1 MRPAASIMLL
11 TTLTGFGYGL
21 LAWLGAYVALGLLP
35 ASRGGLLAATGTA
48 LSLLLAST
56 GLAASTLH
64 LGRKA
69 PAWRALTQWRS
80 SWLSRE
86 AVAATLAYPVA
97 LAFGFA
103 AWRHGQAPVS
113 RLLGALAL
121 VWSLGTVYSTA
132 MIYASL
138 RPIRQWH
145 NPHTAPGYILY
156 AVFSGAVLFALLR
169 AIVFGVPGT
178 VASLSAAAAAAA
190 ALLAKCAYWRH
201 IDRQTPL
208 ATLAAAIG
216 LPKHVE
222 ARPLDAPHFTENYV
236 LREMGFAIARRH
248 AGRLRWLALMVGFA
262 LPLALS
268 VLAGMG
274 YASIPIMALALLCA
288 ALGLLIERWLFFA
301 EATHVAAL
309 YYGREL
315 RWAAAPR
322 LSACR

>member
-1 MRPAASIMLL
+1 MRPAASILLL

-21 LAWLGAYVALGLLP
+21 LAWLGAYTALGLLP
-35 ASRGGLLAATGTA
+35 GSRGALLSAAGTA
-48 LSLLLAST
+48 LSLLLASI

-86 AVAATLAYPVA
+86 AVAAALAYPVA
-97 LAFGFA
+97 LAFGFT
-103 AWRHGQAPVS
+103 AWRHGQAVVS

-121 VWSLGTVYSTA
+121 VWSLGTVYCTA

-138 RPIRQWH
+138 KPIRQWH
-145 NPHTAPGYILY
+145 NAHTALDYILY
-156 AVFSGAVLFALLR
+156 AIFSGAILFATLR

-178 VASLSAAAAAAA
+178 VASLSAAAAAAV

-216 LPKHVE
+216 LPKHIE

-248 AGRLRWLALMVGFA
+248 ASRLRSLALGIGFA

-274 YASIPIMALALLCA
+274 RVSVSITALALLCT
-288 ALGLLIERWLFFA
+288 ALGLLMERWLFFA
-301 EATHVAAL
+301 QATHVAAL
-309 YYGREL
+309 FYGKK
-315 RWAAAPR
+315 A
-322 LSACR
+322 